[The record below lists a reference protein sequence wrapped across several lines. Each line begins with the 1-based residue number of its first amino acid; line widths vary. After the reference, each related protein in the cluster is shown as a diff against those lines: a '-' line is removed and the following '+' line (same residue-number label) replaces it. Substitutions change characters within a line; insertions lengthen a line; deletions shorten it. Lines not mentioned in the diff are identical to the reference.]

1 MSEYTKQA
9 KNFAKKY
16 GVKLSVIG
24 DPEYRKYFPDDKES
38 RYVFKLRLQRNKKSY
53 TFTFG
58 QSIADGEEEP
68 TLYDVLACLTK
79 YDPGSFENFCGDF
92 GYDEDSRRAEKTY
105 KAVCKEFEAMQRL
118 FPESE
123 VLEEL
128 AEIA

>member
-9 KNFAKKY
+9 KKIAKKY